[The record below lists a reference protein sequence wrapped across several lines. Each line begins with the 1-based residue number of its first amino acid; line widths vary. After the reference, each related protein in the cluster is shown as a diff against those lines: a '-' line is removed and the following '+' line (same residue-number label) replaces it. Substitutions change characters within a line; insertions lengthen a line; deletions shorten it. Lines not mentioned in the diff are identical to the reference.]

1 MTLFFGNRIRL
12 QIESKTLLVDPK
24 IKIETQNVPEVIST
38 ADEDGRR
45 ISATSLSEIVKL
57 FNQYFVSVFTQDVDI
72 CRPDCVDE
80 VLANPELCD
89 LTFTTN
95 KVLAVLSSLDVNKAS
110 GPDKIPA
117 RILKETPHEIAPSLC
132 ELFNKSLRLGSLP
145 TKWKLANTV
154 PVYKKHNKEYVEN
167 YRHISLLC
175 LVSEVMERCLLNAIK
190 DQVYSL
196 VGNCQHGFMA
206 KPSCIAQLV
215 EVFDLIGSQLDKAGQ
230 VDIIYLDMSKAFD
243 KVSHCKLL
251 TLL

>member
-1 MTLFFGNRIRL
+1 M
-12 QIESKTLLVDPK
+12 SD
-24 IKIETQNVPEVIST
+24 
-38 ADEDGRR
+38 
-45 ISATSLSEIVKL
+45 
-57 FNQYFVSVFTQDVDI
+57 FTQDVDI
-72 CRPDCVDE
+72 CRPDCVHE

-132 ELFNKSLRLGSLP
+132 ELFNKSLRLGSLS

-154 PVYKKHNKEYVEN
+154 PVYKKDNKEYVEN
-167 YRHISLLC
+167 YRPISLLC
-175 LVSEVMERCLLNAIK
+175 LVMERCLLNAVK

-196 VGNCQHGFMA
+196 VGSCQHGFMA

-215 EVFDLIGSQLDKAGQ
+215 EVFDLIGSQLDKGGQ
-230 VDIIYLDMSKAFD
+230 VNIIYLDMSKAFD

>member
-1 MTLFFGNRIRL
+1 M
-12 QIESKTLLVDPK
+12 
-24 IKIETQNVPEVIST
+24 
-38 ADEDGRR
+38 
-45 ISATSLSEIVKL
+45 
-57 FNQYFVSVFTQDVDI
+57 
-72 CRPDCVDE
+72 DE

-89 LTFTTN
+89 LTFTAN

-154 PVYKKHNKEYVEN
+154 SVYKKDNKEYVEN
-167 YRHISLLC
+167 YRPISLLC
-175 LVSEVMERCLLNAIK
+175 LVSSLLNAIK

-196 VGNCQHGFMA
+196 VGSCQHGFMA

-215 EVFDLIGSQLDKAGQ
+215 EVFDPIGSQLDKGW
-230 VDIIYLDMSKAFD
+230 
-243 KVSHCKLL
+243 
-251 TLL
+251 